1 MKPDVQQVNAALRQ
15 LAEEYA
21 EGQLS
26 AATYRERRRELVCA
40 VAGQAL
46 PQLEDG
52 EATHPGLP
60 PVSVESPVVA
70 EAEPVT
76 PVAEQAAPVRSYRAV
91 TILVLALAMAGAA
104 GLLWFV
110 FRK

>member
-26 AATYRERRRELVCA
+26 AAAYRARRRELVCG
-40 VAGQAL
+40 VTGQAL
-46 PQLEDG
+46 PQLDDG

-60 PVSVESPVVA
+60 PVSVGQPDIP

-76 PVAEQAAPVRSYRAV
+76 PVAEQATPVRNYRAV
-91 TILVLALAMAGAA
+91 TMLVLALAMAGAA

>member
-26 AATYRERRRELVCA
+26 TATYRERRRELVCA

-46 PQLEDG
+46 PQLDDG

-60 PVSVESPVVA
+60 PVSVDTPA
-70 EAEPVT
+70 APEAEPVASVEQAT
-76 PVAEQAAPVRSYRAV
+76 PVRRYRAV

>member
-1 MKPDVQQVNAALRQ
+1 MKPDVEQVNAALRQ

-26 AATYRERRRELVCA
+26 PAAYRARRRELVCA

-46 PQLEDG
+46 PQQDEG

-60 PVSVESPVVA
+60 PVSVEA
-70 EAEPVT
+70 
-76 PVAEQAAPVRSYRAV
+76 PVAPEKDHATAVAGQTAARSYRV
-91 TILVLALAMAGAA
+91 ITVMVLALAILGAA

>member
-15 LAEEYA
+15 LAEDYA

-26 AATYRERRRELVCA
+26 AAAYRARRGELVCG
-40 VAGQAL
+40 VTGQAL
-46 PQLEDG
+46 PPMDDG

-60 PVSVESPVVA
+60 PVSVDSSVA
-70 EAEPVT
+70 PEEA
-76 PVAEQAAPVRSYRAV
+76 PVASAAEQVPPARSYRAV
-91 TILVLALAMAGAA
+91 TFLVLALAIAGAA

>member
-1 MKPDVQQVNAALRQ
+1 MKVKVQQVNDALRQ

-26 AATYRERRRELVCA
+26 PAAYRARRRELVCR
-40 VAGQAL
+40 VTGEL
-46 PQLEDG
+46 PPQLDEG

-60 PVSVESPVVA
+60 PVSGEPGAPDQTSPGPVVD
-70 EAEPVT
+70 
-76 PVAEQAAPVRSYRAV
+76 VAPPVRRYRVV
-91 TILVLALAMAGAA
+91 TLLVLALAMAGAA

>member
-15 LAEEYA
+15 LAEDYA
-21 EGQLS
+21 EGHLS
-26 AATYRERRRELVCA
+26 VAAYRTRRRELVCS
-40 VAGQAL
+40 VTGQAL
-46 PQLEDG
+46 PQLDEG

-60 PVSVESPVVA
+60 PVSVDSPVEPSA
-70 EAEPVT
+70 ES
-76 PVAEQAAPVRSYRAV
+76 APPARSYRAV
-91 TILVLALAMAGAA
+91 TILVLALAIAGAA